1 MTNELAASIIVIASQ
16 YVDADKRIPDHVRS
30 NLQLVA
36 MADTIAVTIRRDAAR
51 LLQECAA

>member
-30 NLQLVA
+30 DLQLVA
-36 MADTIAVTIRRDAAR
+36 MADTIAVTLRRDAAR